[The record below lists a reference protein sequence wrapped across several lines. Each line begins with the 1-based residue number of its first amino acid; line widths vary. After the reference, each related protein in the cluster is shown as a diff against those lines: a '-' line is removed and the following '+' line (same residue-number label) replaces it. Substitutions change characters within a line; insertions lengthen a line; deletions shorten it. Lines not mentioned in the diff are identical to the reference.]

1 MVYIIKLCNNVT
13 IQNISFFFYS
23 VIYNQVL
30 LASPFV
36 ILLLTGVST
45 NLESKTDSRTLYCP
59 DHTPYAIPVDIFKYL
74 VSVYNL
80 PHLLNLV
87 YLYLSHS
94 LI

>member
-45 NLESKTDSRTLYCP
+45 NLESKTVTVGPYTALIILLTLY
-59 DHTPYAIPVDIFKYL
+59 L
-74 VSVYNL
+74 
-80 PHLLNLV
+80 
-87 YLYLSHS
+87 
-94 LI
+94 